1 MSVKAR
7 TIKEGKIGIVEIK
20 GSLIGDKD
28 TDDFR
33 ATVTDLVEQGNKSL
47 VIDLHK
53 VNYMNSSGIGAI
65 IAVHSSYSKNGG
77 LVKLAGLSNNVQ
89 SLFVATKLITIFD
102 VFDTIDQA
110 VESFNN
116 PKTN

>member
-1 MSVKAR
+1 MSVKSR
-7 TIKEGKIGIVEIK
+7 TIKEGKIGIIEVK

-33 ATVTDLVEQGNKSL
+33 AAVADMVEQGNKQL

-53 VNYMNSSGIGAI
+53 VNYMNSSGIGSI
-65 IAVHSSYSKNGG
+65 IAVHSTYSKSGG
-77 LVKLAGLSNNVQ
+77 MVKLAGLSNNVQ

-102 VFDTIDQA
+102 TFDTVDQA
-110 VESFNN
+110 VESF
-116 PKTN
+116 